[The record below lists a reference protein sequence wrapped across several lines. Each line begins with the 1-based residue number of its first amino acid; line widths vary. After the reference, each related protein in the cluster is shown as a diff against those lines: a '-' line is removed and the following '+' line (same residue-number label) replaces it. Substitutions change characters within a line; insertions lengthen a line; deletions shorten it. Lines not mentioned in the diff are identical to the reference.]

1 MSKSFLD
8 GFLKHVPLNEVVK
21 PVDIAN
27 MVAFLASD
35 KARYVTG
42 ELITVAG
49 GFGLPTPIYGD
60 AMSGSIKKG

>member
-1 MSKSFLD
+1 M
-8 GFLKHVPLNEVVK
+8 PLNEVVK

-60 AMSGSIKKG
+60 AMSGSIKKD

>member
-1 MSKSFLD
+1 M
-8 GFLKHVPLNEVVK
+8 PLNEVVK

-60 AMSGSIKKG
+60 AMSGNIKKANNN